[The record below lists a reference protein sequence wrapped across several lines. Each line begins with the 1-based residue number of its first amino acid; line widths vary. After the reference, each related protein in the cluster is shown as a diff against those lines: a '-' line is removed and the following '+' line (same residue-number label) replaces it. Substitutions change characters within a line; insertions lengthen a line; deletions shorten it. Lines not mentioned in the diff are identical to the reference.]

1 MSDVSQDNSRRRFL
15 TAVTSG
21 VGLAGCAA
29 AVVPFVSSMT
39 PSARARAAGAPVEV
53 DISKLAPGQML
64 TVEWRGKPVWII
76 NRTEAMLEDLKTLG
90 DKLSDPDSTASEQ
103 PEYAQNPHRSI
114 RPEYLVVVGICTHLG
129 CAPTKKFEMGAASGV
144 SADWKGGFFC
154 PCHGST
160 FDLAGRVYRNVPAP
174 TNLVVPPYS
183 YVNDTTVLVG
193 VGPQEEVA

>member
-53 DISKLAPGQML
+53 DISKLEPGQMM

-76 NRTEAMLEDLKTLG
+76 NRTDEMLADLESMG
-90 DKLSDPDSTASEQ
+90 EKLADPDSAEPQQ
-103 PEYAQNPHRSI
+103 PEYAQNKYRSI
-114 RPEYLVVVGICTHLG
+114 KPQYLVVVGICTHLG

-144 SADWKGGFFC
+144 TDDWKGGFFC
-154 PCHGST
+154 PCHGSM
-160 FDLAGRVYRNVPAP
+160 FDLAGRVFRNVPAP

-183 YVNDTTVLVG
+183 YPDESTVLVG
-193 VGPQEEVA
+193 VGPEGVA